1 MQSAAKSRPALAGRL
16 RLTGSL
22 FAAPAHDSKA
32 DKGRG
37 LRSSDEAHIYR
48 GEERDTEIAVDPHG
62 HAHTA
67 RPPGRGRNW
76 PGPWRKTPGRLLGTS
91 LVRLYQLTLS
101 GFVGNS
107 CRHLPTC
114 SEYAHEAIAR
124 HGLWA
129 GGWMGFFRVL
139 RCGPF
144 GTHGIDLVPEALAD
158 RYVWFMPW
166 RYWRIGRKHGE
177 ATN

>member
-1 MQSAAKSRPALAGRL
+1 MVSSWPLGAASRPTAISPFPPVTAR
-16 RLTGSL
+16 RS
-22 FAAPAHDSKA
+22 
-32 DKGRG
+32 G
-37 LRSSDEAHIYR
+37 LRSPVQAHIYQL
-48 GEERDTEIAVDPHG
+48 ENAEIAVGDQHR

-67 RPPGRGRNW
+67 GASRRGRNW

-91 LVRLYQLTLS
+91 LVRFYQLTLS

-129 GGWMGFFRVL
+129 GGWMGLFRVL

-166 RYWRIGRKHGE
+166 RYWRVGRKRGG
-177 ATN
+177 AQG

>member
-1 MQSAAKSRPALAGRL
+1 MATDHTHQRPRY
-16 RLTGSL
+16 T
-22 FAAPAHDSKA
+22 
-32 DKGRG
+32 
-37 LRSSDEAHIYR
+37 
-48 GEERDTEIAVDPHG
+48 
-62 HAHTA
+62 
-67 RPPGRGRNW
+67 RNW
-76 PGPWRKTPGRLLGTS
+76 AGPWRKTPGRIFGTS

-139 RCGPF
+139 RCGPG
-144 GTHGIDLVPEALAD
+144 GTHGIDRVPEVLAE
-158 RYVWFMPW
+158 RYVWFTPW
-166 RYWRIGRKHGE
+166 RYWRIGKKRSDPETDACG
-177 ATN
+177 A